1 MAYHDYFCSRCGQV
15 LVNINV
21 PIAIGQKAGAPLHC
35 GQPAEPIPGI
45 GRMDIGAVKG
55 ASFHAFTTTDGRG
68 QPVTID
74 SFHKLR
80 QVEREA
86 EQAFRNGEGQPMNWR
101 RASQTQS
108 NWDQPTLSP
117 AYGGEAPTPEAK
129 HRFGSTL
136 QKSGSTAEGELT
148 NPDLD
153 RAFGPGVH
161 EGNAS
166 ALGEDRVK

>member
-1 MAYHDYFCSRCGQV
+1 MALHDFFCARCGQV
-15 LVNINV
+15 LTDINV
-21 PIAIGQKAGAPLHC
+21 PIAIGQRAGAPDHC
-35 GQPAEPIPGI
+35 GQQTQPIPGI

-55 ASFHAFTTTDGRG
+55 VAFQAFETTDGRG
-68 QPVTID
+68 NPVLVD
-74 SFHKLR
+74 SFHKMR
-80 QVEREA
+80 QVERES

-101 RASQTQS
+101 RASQCKS

-117 AYGGEAPTPEAK
+117 SYGGEAPTPEAK

-136 QKSGSTAEGELT
+136 QKSGSSAEGELT

-153 RAFGPGVH
+153 RSFGPGVH

-166 ALGEDRVK
+166 ALGMGSGE